1 AGTTAL
7 LAGLDAVQAGSRRQ
21 VLVVAADRREAR
33 AGSSGEMWFGDGAAA
48 LRVGDGADVVAA
60 FQGAHSVSY
69 DFVDHYR
76 GTGRRFDYTWEER
89 WVRDEGYLRIIPE
102 AIQGLL
108 TKLDVGIQDVSQV
121 IYPCVFAREH
131 AAIARAIGA
140 TPAQVTDN
148 LYAVCGETGA
158 AHPLV
163 MLARALEQARPGDRL
178 VVAGFGQGCDALCF
192 QATDRIADRPAR
204 VGITGSLARGRST
217 DNYVKY
223 LKFRDLIETETGIRA
238 EAPDQTALTALWRQR
253 DAILGLVGGRCT
265 ACGTPQYPR
274 AEICVNPACGALHT
288 QEPYAFADVPAGVKS
303 FTGDMLAVSI
313 DPPAIYGMVQFEG
326 GGRLL
331 ADFTDCELDELEVGM
346 PVQMVFRQHYVDQRR
361 GFTGY
366 FWKATPLR

>member
-1 AGTTAL
+1 
-7 LAGLDAVQAGSRRQ
+7 
-21 VLVVAADRREAR
+21 
-33 AGSSGEMWFGDGAAA
+33 
-48 LRVGDGADVVAA
+48 
-60 FQGAHSVSY
+60 
-69 DFVDHYR
+69 
-76 GTGRRFDYTWEER
+76 
-89 WVRDEGYLRIIPE
+89 
-102 AIQGLL
+102 
-108 TKLDVGIQDVSQV
+108 
-121 IYPCVFAREH
+121 
-131 AAIARAIGA
+131 
-140 TPAQVTDN
+140 
-148 LYAVCGETGA
+148 
-158 AHPLV
+158 
-163 MLARALEQARPGDRL
+163 GDRL